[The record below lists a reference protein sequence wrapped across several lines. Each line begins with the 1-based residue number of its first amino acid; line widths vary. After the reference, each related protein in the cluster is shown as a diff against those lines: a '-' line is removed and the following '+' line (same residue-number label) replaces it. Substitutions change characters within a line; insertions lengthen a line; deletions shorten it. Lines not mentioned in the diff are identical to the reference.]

1 MDDNK
6 KRIDIKTIIYFIVI
20 IIIILI
26 GRYIYCKYNFYD
38 YLKAVREEGKTSFTR
53 DSSVVYS
60 DMDSYKIEN
69 KDYND
74 AFFYKEISV
83 EPYTAY
89 KVTCMVKTENVENQA
104 GEITGGAQ
112 ISINNSIECSRALTG
127 TNDWTELTF
136 MFNSNNRTS
145 VELGFRLGGYED
157 YSKGTVWFSDFKIEE
172 GSMDYDTNWNIACF
186 IIDNINTTLTEGDKA
201 GTSVDIEVSSDDI
214 STIRKDLSRLENSIK
229 EISGN
234 RMNITYDLIEIKDT
248 LTTLSYNETNKYY
261 AGQKDVYPLI
271 DEYIQK
277 EEYDY
282 IFVVVR
288 FGDLSKSN
296 ETLVED
302 WIGLGSMEYEQ
313 IGYSNIRL
321 PDDRDSE
328 IYEYSSNNRFPEEV
342 FIHELLHTLE
352 RNEIENGNDIAEL
365 HDYAN
370 YGYKQDS
377 VYGLK
382 EWYIDY
388 MQNTIDGGEN
398 KGLTEFAYKS
408 KPIHESNFNYPIELD
423 DLDDPDNIIEE
434 ISSIIR
440 RVVRLFN
447 KEA

>member
-6 KRIDIKTIIYFIVI
+6 KRIEIKTIIYFIVI

-261 AGQKDVYPLI
+261 AGPKDVYPLI

-277 EEYDY
+277 EVPN
-282 IFVVVR
+282 ISISLSHRSSVFVP
-288 FGDLSKSN
+288 
-296 ETLVED
+296 ETLSAPLE
-302 WIGLGSMEYEQ
+302 
-313 IGYSNIRL
+313 
-321 PDDRDSE
+321 
-328 IYEYSSNNRFPEEV
+328 SSCNPK
-342 FIHELLHTLE
+342 L
-352 RNEIENGNDIAEL
+352 
-365 HDYAN
+365 
-370 YGYKQDS
+370 
-377 VYGLK
+377 
-382 EWYIDY
+382 
-388 MQNTIDGGEN
+388 
-398 KGLTEFAYKS
+398 
-408 KPIHESNFNYPIELD
+408 
-423 DLDDPDNIIEE
+423 
-434 ISSIIR
+434 
-440 RVVRLFN
+440 
-447 KEA
+447 

>member
-6 KRIDIKTIIYFIVI
+6 KRIEIKTIIYFIVI

-26 GRYIYCKYNFYD
+26 ERYIYCKYNFYD

-89 KVTCMVKTENVENQA
+89 KVTCMVKTENVENQE
-104 GEITGGAQ
+104 GKITGGAQ

-186 IIDNINTTLTEGDKA
+186 IIDNIETTLTEGDKA

-261 AGQKDVYPLI
+261 AGPKDVYPLI

-321 PDDRDSE
+321 PDDKDSE

-365 HDYAN
+365 HDYGN